1 MTKVAAVA
9 YFQGTTLVFASKQ

>member
-9 YFQGTTLVFASKQ
+9 YFQGTTPVFACKQ